1 MKSNQPPQRE
11 AKKPGRTRK
20 WLWAGFIS
28 LTVGGVLGVI
38 LWKRHFHDYT
48 PAAAAQ
54 DLRAAYQARHA
65 PEPIKQFLELRY
77 GPQTDPAN
85 RAAAVIDFFN
95 VGHIE
100 GLYLIA
106 GNPTSRRTRNQ
117 VGVVAKTLQD
127 YRRNMTPEE
136 RKELSDHFNSAAG
149 RAQVQSATASYQS
162 KDARFRAATAPV
174 IAELMTTLAAVQNH

>member
-1 MKSNQPPQRE
+1 MRSNQPPQRE

-20 WLWAGFIS
+20 WLWAGVIS

-65 PEPIKQFLELRY
+65 PEPINQFLELRY

-95 VGHIE
+95 AGHIE

-106 GNPTSRRTRNQ
+106 GNPTSQRTRTR
-117 VGVVAKTLQD
+117 VGVVAKILQD

-136 RKELSDHFNSAAG
+136 RKVLSDHFNSATG